1 MTSSTFYRFDALHPQ
16 HSRVLMSA
24 AWIVPD
30 INQQSCSTE
39 KEPLVS
45 VAAPHADN
53 LIQAVASGKG
63 EEV

>member
-1 MTSSTFYRFDALHPQ
+1 
-16 HSRVLMSA
+16 MSA